1 MTSNCV
7 WPISTSFEPAS
18 ITVTSGDDAVFHE
31 TISVAADAPGGTYAC
46 EDWAQI
52 DGDPEPPDANA
63 NVANFEGTARVKIGT
78 GAWDDSCT
86 FQAEAH
92 DHSEPNVAD
101 QFGISYRCDVHGDF
115 IYDLAQLD
123 QGNFQIHSGVKD

>member
-46 EDWAQI
+46 EGWAQI
-52 DGDPEPPDANA
+52 DGDRSRRMQTPMS
-63 NVANFEGTARVKIGT
+63 GTSEARH
-78 GAWDDSCT
+78 
-86 FQAEAH
+86 E
-92 DHSEPNVAD
+92 
-101 QFGISYRCDVHGDF
+101 
-115 IYDLAQLD
+115 
-123 QGNFQIHSGVKD
+123 